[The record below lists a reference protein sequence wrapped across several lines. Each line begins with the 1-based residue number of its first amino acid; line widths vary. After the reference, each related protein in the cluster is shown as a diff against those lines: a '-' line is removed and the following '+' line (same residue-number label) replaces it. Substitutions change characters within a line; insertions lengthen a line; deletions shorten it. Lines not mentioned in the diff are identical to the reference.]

1 MIRTVV
7 TPENQDINLHLPESY
22 VGKKIE
28 VIAFEIDEANQEP
41 KKMKM
46 SDFWGTIS
54 DETAAE
60 LHKEVAKSR
69 DEWEDRLKKQ
79 F

>member
-1 MIRTVV
+1 MVRTIV
-7 TPENQDINLHLPESY
+7 TPENQDIYLQVPKSY
-22 VGKKIE
+22 IGKKIE
-28 VIAFEIDEANQEP
+28 VIAFAVDEELIEP

-54 DETAAE
+54 DETAAH
-60 LHKEVAKSR
+60 LHKEIIESR
-69 DEWEDRLKKQ
+69 NSWEERLNKQ

>member
-28 VIAFEIDEANQEP
+28 VIAFAIDEASQEP

-69 DEWEDRLKKQ
+69 DEWEDRLNKQ

>member
-7 TPENQDINLHLPESY
+7 IPDNQDLYLHIPESY

-28 VIAFEIDEANQEP
+28 VIAFAIEEATQEP
-41 KKMKM
+41 KKSKM
-46 SDFWGTIS
+46 ADFWGTIS

-60 LHKEVAKSR
+60 LHKEVKESR
-69 DEWEDRLKKQ
+69 GEWEERLNKQ

>member
-1 MIRTVV
+1 MIRTVI
-7 TPENQDINLHLPESY
+7 TPDNQDIHLHVPESY

-28 VIAFEIDEANQEP
+28 VIAFAIDETEREP
-41 KKMKM
+41 KKLKM
-46 SDFWGTIS
+46 ADFWGTIS

-60 LHKEVAKSR
+60 LHKETTQSR
-69 DEWEDRLKKQ
+69 NDWEERLNKQ

>member
-1 MIRTVV
+1 MVRTIV
-7 TPENQDINLHLPESY
+7 TPENQDIHLQVPESY
-22 VGKKIE
+22 IGKKIE
-28 VIAFEIDEANQEP
+28 VIAFAIDEEDIQP

-54 DETAAE
+54 DETAAQ
-60 LHKEVAKSR
+60 LHKEVIESR
-69 DEWEDRLKKQ
+69 NSWEDRLNKQ

>member
-1 MIRTVV
+1 MIRTII
-7 TPENQDINLHLPESY
+7 TPENQDLYLHIPESY

-28 VIAFEIDEANQEP
+28 VIAFAVDEAAIEP

-46 SDFWGTIS
+46 ADFWGTIS

-60 LHKEVAKSR
+60 LHKETTDSR
-69 DEWEDRLKKQ
+69 NDWENRLNKQ